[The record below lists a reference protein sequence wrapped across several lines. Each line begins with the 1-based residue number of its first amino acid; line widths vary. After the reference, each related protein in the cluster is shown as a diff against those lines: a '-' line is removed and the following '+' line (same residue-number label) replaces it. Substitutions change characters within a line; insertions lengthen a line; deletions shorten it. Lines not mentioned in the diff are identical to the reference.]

1 MKRID
6 EVTVYGLGYVGLPTA
21 ALMATAGYTVYG
33 YDTNSEIIKT
43 LKEGDVHIEEAG
55 LKTLLRAAI
64 ESGNLKVVS
73 EPRQSDAHIICV
85 PTPVVEGKAD
95 LSAVQKV
102 SETIAGLIKR
112 GDLVVLESTVPPRTT
127 EKVVAAVIEQRS
139 GLIAGNDFY
148 LAYCPER
155 VLPGK
160 ILSELV
166 RNDRL
171 IGGFDKESAQVAA
184 SLYSRFV
191 DGALIKCDCL
201 EAEIAKL
208 AENTYRDVNIAFAN
222 ELARICQS
230 LNADVWRVIDLAN
243 RHPRVSILKP
253 GAGVGGHCIP
263 VDPWMLTGFTQ
274 THLIQAARHIN
285 DTQPRFIANS
295 VAELLKPE
303 SRVALLGLTYKENV
317 DDTRN
322 APSEV
327 LADALIK
334 KRFSVRFCDPYV
346 RKFKGEEVFASVVT
360 AAKDVDMLLFVVAHD
375 EWSQLDPAEL
385 AKVMRRLLVYDATGK
400 VDPTPWRSQGFEFY
414 GLARRK

>member
-1 MKRID
+1 MRRID
-6 EVTVYGLGYVGLPTA
+6 EVVVYGLGYVGLPTA
-21 ALMATAGYTVYG
+21 ALMATAGYRVYG
-33 YDTNSEIIKT
+33 YDANPEVIRILNT
-43 LKEGDVHIEEAG
+43 GDVHIEEVG
-55 LKTLLRAAI
+55 LKTLLRAAL
-64 ESGNLKVVS
+64 ESGNLKVVG
-73 EPRQSDAHIICV
+73 EPQKADAHIICV

-95 LSAVQKV
+95 LSAVRNA

-127 EKVVAAVIEQRS
+127 ETVVAEIIRKKS
-139 GLIAGNDFY
+139 GLTAGRDFY

-191 DGALIKCDCL
+191 DGALIKCNCL

-230 LNADVWRVIDLAN
+230 LNADVWRVVDLAN
-243 RHPRVSILKP
+243 RHPRVNILRP

-263 VDPWMLTGFTQ
+263 VDPWMLTGLTQ
-274 THLIQAARHIN
+274 THLIQAARRVN
-285 DTQPRFIANS
+285 DTQPHFIANS
-295 VAELLKPE
+295 IAELLKPE
-303 SRVALLGLTYKENV
+303 SRVVLLGLTYKENV

-327 LADALIK
+327 LADALSQK
-334 KRFSVRFCDPYV
+334 GFSMRFCDPYV
-346 RKFKGEEVFASVVT
+346 RRFRGEEVFASVVE
-360 AAKDVDMLLFVVAHD
+360 AAQDADMLLFVVAHD
-375 EWSQLDPAEL
+375 EWLQLEPAEL
-385 AKVMRRLLVYDATGK
+385 AKVVRRRLVYDATGK
-400 VDPTPWRSQGFEFY
+400 VDPSPWKCQGFEFY
-414 GLARRK
+414 GLARR